1 MILKNNFIILNLKM
15 KIKFELLKYINR
27 NIDLYGE
34 IFNRYFSNYYLK
46 SDISKLNLEKIRY
59 FEYI

>member
-1 MILKNNFIILNLKM
+1 M